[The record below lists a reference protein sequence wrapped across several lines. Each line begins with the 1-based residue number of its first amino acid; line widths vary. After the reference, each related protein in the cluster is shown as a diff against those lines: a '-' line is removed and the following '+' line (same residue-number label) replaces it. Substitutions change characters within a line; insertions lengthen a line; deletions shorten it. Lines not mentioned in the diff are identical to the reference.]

1 MKGLLTKRQDRF
13 SETAIDDEIVV
24 MNLDSGDFFSLE
36 GTGRAAWLL
45 IDGTRDLSA
54 IIAVLAEQFAAAPN
68 VMADDVERFVGE
80 LGRAGLVSGG

>member
-68 VMADDVERFVGE
+68 VMAADVERFVGE